1 MYLSSRPFIASSNLS
16 RCWRH
21 FPPCPP
27 LQEFLHQPL
36 PHPHMHAFTMTAW
49 LWKVIFPGTFTALHS
64 VHFHDLLSTPLL
76 ILLILWRNLSCS
88 YYFSLMM
95 GARLLGMIFNGRC
108 LSVII
113 AGVLRLGSPCDFL
126 QKCLHY
132 SAGLSCFGNAS
143 QVSCLIVCLT
153 VSLWIFPLLTLL
165 REEEW
170 WDWELSYNNV
180 STSNRFVCFIVSE
193 GLMPIF

>member
-1 MYLSSRPFIASSNLS
+1 MSVQPCLCCLFKLKQVLEAFPSLS
-16 RCWRH
+16 
-21 FPPCPP
+21 P

-36 PHPHMHAFTMTAW
+36 PHPHMHASTMTSW
-49 LWKVIFPGTFTALHS
+49 LWKVIFAGTFTALPS
-64 VHFHDLLSTPLL
+64 VQFHNLLSTPLL

-88 YYFSLMM
+88 YYFSLMT

-113 AGVLRLGSPCDFL
+113 AGVLLLGSPCDLL

-132 SAGLSCFGNAS
+132 SAGLRCFGNAF
-143 QVSCLIVCLT
+143 QVSYLIVCLT
-153 VSLWIFPLLTLL
+153 ISLWIFPLLTLL

-170 WDWELSYNNV
+170 WDWELSYHSV
-180 STSNRFVCFIVSE
+180 STCNLFGCFIVNE
-193 GLMPIF
+193 GLDAHF